1 MLFYGWN
8 IPKGQSSEK
17 KVITQIAPTVALKI
31 KVSMPNGTEGKVLT
45 EILDNK

>member
-8 IPKGQSSEK
+8 IPKGQNSEK

-31 KVSMPNGTEGKVLT
+31 KIALPNGTEGLILK
-45 EILDNK
+45 EILDAK